1 MMEVTELHQAIQTLN
16 TEDAFRPRL
25 DPQQWRTFFQ
35 YLTRHELRS
44 GDLLI
49 KQGDRDRTVY
59 FLGQGSMQVFMTG
72 GTPGASRIAILR
84 PGSVCGEAG
93 LFGDGV
99 RMANV
104 EAMTPCVVFALRLPR
119 FEELCA
125 RVPGV
130 ALEVLRS
137 LGGVMAIRMRANLQR
152 QVPSA

>member
-1 MMEVTELHQAIQTLN
+1 MMRSKAAATLDSN
-16 TEDAFRPRL
+16 CASDSP
-25 DPQQWRTFFQ
+25 
-35 YLTRHELRS
+35 S
-44 GDLLI
+44 
-49 KQGDRDRTVY
+49 
-59 FLGQGSMQVFMTG
+59 S
-72 GTPGASRIAILR
+72 GASRIAILR